1 MTNYLWMHYHI
12 PKTGGTSFGTHLRA
26 LSNGD
31 GRYLSVTVHE
41 HPGNMTPAQVLAA
54 SPDTFESVEIVQGH
68 GVGRFLKAVIPRP
81 CVREIFVL
89 RDPATR
95 LVSHYNFTY
104 RDVPEHQIP
113 SLENHLMRVAPDYS
127 LRFLARRLGYR
138 IDKYTLDRVLADLA
152 AGFTLTLDRLN
163 EAVPAICRAMG
174 YEGGPPPSMNVSGKA
189 HPERVKMTDALYAKL
204 IDLNPLDNA
213 LYQAAEYFE
222 NDTIAKLRSL
232 QPGGSSC

>member
-1 MTNYLWMHYHI
+1 MANTLWMHYHI

-31 GRYLSVTVHE
+31 GRYLSVTVQE

-54 SPDTFESVEIVQGH
+54 SPDMFNSVEIVQGH
-68 GVGRFLKAVIPRP
+68 GVGRFLKTVIPRS

-113 SLENHLMRVAPDYS
+113 SLENHLSRVAPDYS

-138 IDKYTLDRVLADLA
+138 INRYTLDRVLADLA
-152 AGFTLTLDRLN
+152 DGFTLTLDRLN

-174 YEGGPPPSMNVSGKA
+174 YEGGPLPVLNVSGKA
-189 HPERVKMTDALYAKL
+189 HPERVKMTDALYEKL
-204 IDLNPLDNA
+204 IDLNPLDTV
-213 LYQAAEYFE
+213 LYRAAQYFE
-222 NDTIAKLRSL
+222 GDTIAKLHPL
-232 QPGGSSC
+232 QSGDPS